1 MYNKVWRPLFETYI
15 LLYLRMGAVL
25 ITFVG
30 VGMKSNL
37 PTIFKNKLDVTFST
51 YFSHVGWE
59 S

>member
-15 LLYLRMGAVL
+15 PLYLRMEAVL